1 MATETERFAQLMRA
15 IKERSGR
22 SYGTLAKRLHSSTST
37 LHRYCSGAAV
47 PADYAPVE
55 RFARVCGAS
64 ADELVALHR
73 QWLLAL
79 VERRRGVT
87 EGQTPGAGAANSAA
101 APGGDAAP
109 GVPSASAAGAVAG
122 GRAAEAETDAET
134 GPAPAPESASGSAP
148 ESASRSAPAP
158 GPAVEAAASAIGPVV
173 EAPAPAPGPA
183 VEAAASAIGPVVE
196 APAPAPGPAVEA
208 PAPATGPAVKAPA
221 PAPVPAPSPEP
232 AEAPAPAL
240 APAPGAAPATEA
252 AGPAPETEAAADA
265 PAALIRPGSV
275 PGAWRPRLLLAVA
288 AAVATAVVAGTAA
301 AVSALGDSG
310 PGDPRHGAVEP
321 SSRERAAAG
330 PALPSGGSSSPAD
343 SAPPTGP
350 GPSSPSATS
359 ASTSPAGDKKGA
371 SPTAPFTVNVRP
383 DNWDSPCD
391 QWFALDKAPGTVP
404 PPPAGQATEGWAR
417 ALDAVPAGHLRMQL
431 TVQGTEGKPAVL
443 HALYVHVV
451 SGRKAPGWNAYTMG
465 AGCGGAL
472 VPASFAVDLDDASPR
487 ARPVPGKE
495 GERPTASTDFPYK
508 VSSTDPQVLNID
520 AATLGQD
527 VSWYLELAWSSGDRQ
542 GTTRIDDHGR
552 PFRTVALNTG
562 HRYWYN
568 GNNNAWLPDTE

>member
-87 EGQTPGAGAANSAA
+87 EGQTPGAGTADSAA
-101 APGGDAAP
+101 TPGGDAAP
-109 GVPSASAAGAVAG
+109 DVPSASAAAVAG
-122 GRAAEAETDAET
+122 RQAAEAETDAET
-134 GPAPAPESASGSAP
+134 GPAPAPESASGSV
-148 ESASRSAPAP
+148 PAP
-158 GPAVEAAASAIGPVV
+158 GPAVEAAASAIGPAV

-183 VEAAASAIGPVVE
+183 V
-196 APAPAPGPAVEA
+196 
-208 PAPATGPAVKAPA
+208 KAPA
-221 PAPVPAPSPEP
+221 PAPAAAPSPEP

-240 APAPGAAPATEA
+240 PPAPAQAPGAAPATEA
-252 AGPAPETEAAADA
+252 EAEAASDA
-265 PAALIRPGSV
+265 PAALIRPGSARGSV
-275 PGAWRPRLLLAVA
+275 PGARRPRLLLAVA

-310 PGDPRHGAVEP
+310 HGDGRHGAVEP

-330 PALPSGGSSSPAD
+330 GPALPSGGSSSPVPSAD
-343 SAPPTGP
+343 SAPPAGP

-359 ASTSPAGDKKGA
+359 ASTSPAGDRKGA
-371 SPTAPFTVNVRP
+371 SPAAPFTVNVRP

-568 GNNNAWLPDTE
+568 ENNNAWLPDTE

>member
-1 MATETERFAQLMRA
+1 MATETERFAQLMRGF
-15 IKERSGR
+15 KERSGR
-22 SYGTLAKRLHSSTST
+22 SYGTLAKRLHSSNST

-47 PADYAPVE
+47 PTDYAPVE

-64 ADELVALHR
+64 ADELVALHQ

-87 EGQTPGAGAANSAA
+87 EEQAPGPAAANSAA
-101 APGGDAAP
+101 PPGDDTAPE
-109 GVPSASAAGAVAG
+109 VPPASAVVVAG
-122 GRAAEAETDAET
+122 QASEVRPQAET
-134 GPAPAPESASGSAP
+134 GPAPAPASAA
-148 ESASRSAPAP
+148 AAAPAP
-158 GPAVEAAASAIGPVV
+158 GPAAEASAP
-173 EAPAPAPGPA
+173 APAPAPGPA
-183 VEAAASAIGPVVE
+183 PAQAPD
-196 APAPAPGPAVEA
+196 PAPA
-208 PAPATGPAVKAPA
+208 
-221 PAPVPAPSPEP
+221 
-232 AEAPAPAL
+232 
-240 APAPGAAPATEA
+240 
-252 AGPAPETEAAADA
+252 TEAAADA
-265 PAALIRPGSV
+265 PAALIRPGSARTSV
-275 PGAWRPRLLLAVA
+275 PGVRRPRLLLAVA
-288 AAVATAVVAGTAA
+288 AALATAAVAGTAA
-301 AVSALGDSG
+301 AVSAMRDTGHGDT
-310 PGDPRHGAVEP
+310 RHGAVQP

-330 PALPSGGSSSPAD
+330 PALPSGGSSSPTPNAD
-343 SAPPTGP
+343 SAPPSDP
-350 GPSSPSATS
+350 GASSPSAPS
-359 ASTSPAGDKKGA
+359 ASTSPDTAKKGA
-371 SPTAPFTVNVRP
+371 SPAAPFTVNVLP

-404 PPPAGQATEGWAR
+404 PPPAGQAAEGWAR

-443 HALYVHVV
+443 HGLYVHVV

-472 VPASFAVDLDDASPR
+472 VPASFAVDLDDASPK

-508 VSSTDPQVLNID
+508 VSATDPQVLNID
-520 AATLGQD
+520 ASTLGQD

-552 PFRTVALNTG
+552 PFRTVSLNAG

-568 GNNNAWLPDTE
+568 ANNNAWLPDTE